1 VGGGREIE
9 SDVRIAGLEEFR
21 RENFRVVLDR
31 LEELRPLREAS
42 VLDVGSAYGWFVD
55 EADRRGA
62 QAEGIEP
69 DEHVAAR
76 AIGPVRVGTFPS
88 ALSSSDQFD
97 VIAFNDVLEH
107 LPDPREAVEVCRQ
120 RLRPRGLLSV
130 NIPTADGLAFRVA
143 CALARAGIDGPYRRL
158 WQQELA
164 SPHTHYFS
172 TQGIVRLVESSGLH
186 VRAIGSLPSVIRKG
200 LWQRVHTVHGPTP
213 SSVFGFA
220 CLYGASGLLNRPAS
234 SDIVHLI
241 AERTDTY

>member
-9 SDVRIAGLEEFR
+9 SDVRIAGLEEVR

-31 LEELRPLREAS
+31 LEKLRPLRAAS

-55 EADRRGA
+55 EANRRGA

-76 AIGPVRVGTFPS
+76 AIGPVRVGSFPS
-88 ALSSSDQFD
+88 ALSPSEQFE

-107 LPDPREAVEVCRQ
+107 LPDPRGAVEVCRE

-143 CALARAGIDGPYRRL
+143 CALARAGVDGPYRRL

-172 TQGIVRLVESSGLH
+172 TRGLVQLVASSGLA
-186 VRAIGSLPSVIRKG
+186 VRSVASLPSITRKG
-200 LWQRVHTVHGPTP
+200 LWQRVHTVRDPSP
-213 SSVFGFA
+213 SSVLGFA
-220 CLYGASGLLNRPAS
+220 CLYGASGLLNRPGS
-234 SDIVHLI
+234 SDIVHLL
-241 AERTDTY
+241 AERTEP